1 MRNKEIDLIKG
12 ISVIFMV
19 IFHYFYVGKVL
30 HKLVVNVDNGFLN
43 FMAVFAH
50 TTFIIC
56 MGINSVLSKQNHKKQ
71 NKSDK
76 EYYQKLF
83 YRILLFSSIAFFMSF
98 SSYLIFGFDTFI
110 KFGIFHYMTIGTIII
125 SYFADK
131 PTLAIL
137 FSILL
142 LFIKDYKNP
151 NLNKLLGCITGY
163 NMTYGSLYY
172 FPHNKWLPYSL
183 LGVVL
188 GNNLN
193 NNKNFTKQINNIIDN
208 NTLLTFICYLGSNT
222 IPIYISHFVI
232 FYLFFVFQ

>member
-19 IFHYFYVGKVL
+19 IFHYFYVGSKLNKLTTNTTTGIL
-30 HKLVVNVDNGFLN
+30 HFI
-43 FMAVFAH
+43 AVFAH

-56 MGINSVLSKQNHKKQ
+56 MGINSVFSLENHKKK

-76 EYYQKLF
+76 EYYHKLF
-83 YRILLFSSIAFFMSF
+83 NRVLLFSSIAFFMSF
-98 SSYLIFGFDTFI
+98 SSYLIFGFDKFI
-110 KFGIFHYMTIGTIII
+110 KFGIFHYMTFGTIII

-131 PTLAIL
+131 PKFAIL
-137 FSILL
+137 FSMLL
-142 LFIKDYKNP
+142 LLIKDYKNP

-163 NMTYGSLYY
+163 NMIYGSLDY
-172 FPHNKWLPYSL
+172 FPLNKWLPYSL

-208 NTLLTFICYLGSNT
+208 NTLLTLICKLGSNT